1 MRRSEIQPLPTASW
15 IGWCIRLT
23 GLSCK
28 ENRCAKSEAAKTE
41 KNEKRKRAVEMA
53 GLWKAWKTKSR
64 FSPLSTAPW
73 ESRQKQARFPHS
85 HSSGDYAVEKWKT
98 KSRFP
103 TFPPRSHLD
112 FIHSPKLRSSASFG

>member
-23 GLSCK
+23 GSSCK

-53 GLWKAWKTKSR
+53 GLWKAWKTK
-64 FSPLSTAPW
+64 
-73 ESRQKQARFPHS
+73 KQ
-85 HSSGDYAVEKWKT
+85 V
-98 KSRFP
+98 SRFP
-103 TFPPRSHLD
+103 TAFSYMKETTNRKRAGFALRPPRRRFAPS
-112 FIHSPKLRSSASFG
+112 RVRV